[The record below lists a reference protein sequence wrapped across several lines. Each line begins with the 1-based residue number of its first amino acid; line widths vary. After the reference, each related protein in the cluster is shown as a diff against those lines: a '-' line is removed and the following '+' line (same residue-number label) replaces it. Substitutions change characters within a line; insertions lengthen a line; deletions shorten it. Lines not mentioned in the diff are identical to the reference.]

1 MRQLFILFSLCFSL
15 SLTAQEKIT
24 LLFVGDLMQHQAQI
38 EAARV
43 GTSYDYS
50 SCFKHVK
57 DEISAADLA
66 VANLEVT
73 LGGKPY
79 SGMLLKRPVL
89 MCCLQRIIIVL
100 TEGKKDWNAP
110 S

>member
-1 MRQLFILFSLCFSL
+1 
-15 SLTAQEKIT
+15 
-24 LLFVGDLMQHQAQI
+24 MQHQAQI

-73 LGGKPY
+73 LGSPIAVIRRLVLPMNIC
-79 SGMLLKRPVL
+79 MLLKRPVL

-110 S
+110 F